1 MKNFASLFS
10 FIIFGIG
17 SSWLCLIVAGS
28 GTLSFSNLQP
38 SVMDPNDPDKKAVL
52 VSTSEGLAAAGAEV
66 YREMACAA
74 CHTQQ
79 VRRPGYGGDFDRD
92 WGGRQAV
99 APDFVFQDNVL
110 LGSRRIGPD
119 LSNVGARRDADWLFL
134 HLYKP
139 SINAEATT
147 MPAYPQLFREK
158 EFSGTP
164 ATNALNLEGNDLPP
178 EGTEVVPTEKA
189 VALVAYLQSLNLDYD
204 LPESKRLK

>member
-1 MKNFASLFS
+1 MKNFASLFTIV
-10 FIIFGIG
+10 FFGIL
-17 SSWLCLIVAGS
+17 SSWVCLLIVSA
-28 GTLSFSNLQP
+28 SNLNYSQLKD
-38 SVMDPNDPDKKAVL
+38 SVTDEDDVVIVAA
-52 VSTSEGLAAAGAEV
+52 SEGLAGAGAEV

-99 APDFVFQDNVL
+99 APDYVLQDTAMI
-110 LGSRRIGPD
+110 GSRRMGPD
-119 LSNVGARRDADWLFL
+119 LSNVGARRDSAWLFL

-139 SINAEATT
+139 TTHVKATT
-147 MPAYPQLFREK
+147 MPAYPQLFRAK
-158 EFSGTP
+158 EVSGTS
-164 ATNALNLEGNDLPP
+164 AANALDLQGNDMPA
-178 EGTEVVPTEKA
+178 EGTEIVPTQKG